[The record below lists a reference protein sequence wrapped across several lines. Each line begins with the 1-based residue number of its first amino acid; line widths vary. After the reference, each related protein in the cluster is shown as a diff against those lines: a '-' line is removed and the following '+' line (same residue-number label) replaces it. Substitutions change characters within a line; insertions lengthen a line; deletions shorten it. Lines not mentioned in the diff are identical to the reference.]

1 LKSHLI
7 LSGGII
13 AFHHYVS
20 ASVKYCLYRGV
31 QLCSMAM
38 SKYDEI
44 FLGVLKEKG
53 QVMPFLDAVFGFLYN
68 W

>member
-1 LKSHLI
+1 
-7 LSGGII
+7 
-13 AFHHYVS
+13 
-20 ASVKYCLYRGV
+20 
-31 QLCSMAM
+31 M

-53 QVMPFLDAVFGFLYN
+53 KIMPFLDAVFGFLCN